1 MGATTKKHMNFKEIA
16 AYSLGLF
23 GFQAIVGLLN
33 SYQAEFDASVL
44 GADIAIVGILI
55 LIAKILSA
63 VFDPF
68 VGNMID
74 RSKSKNGKFKSMILK
89 SIIPLLVMSA
99 VVFINVPFKNNQMAT
114 YIWIFV
120 TYLLWSLAMTLG
132 DVPSQGIAS
141 ALTPNPTERTNVV
154 SISNTFKQIGFSA
167 CVVIVPIV
175 CLIIP
180 NGSKVFVKSG
190 ETDTPMIANEYFWT
204 AVLTA
209 VLGCALFALIPLLNK
224 ERVPYVAG
232 EKTTF
237 KDMLNA
243 LKTNKPFMLV
253 IISYFLGFGRQMS
266 MGIQVQAANTILGSQ
281 NLVAVLGIVT
291 AVGSMISMALC
302 PVLIKKM
309 GEKKVYIML
318 SVYGFVV
325 SVLSFAVGYFWFRN
339 PQNMVLTILFYASL
353 FLIGLQ
359 FAAVT
364 LMPMIMT
371 ADCVDYY
378 EYETGKRK
386 EGAAYSILTL
396 TIKVCLALGT
406 ALGLVFIQFSGYSDT
421 VSQIAAGTASG
432 FTNST
437 KDIVFFAYT
446 VVPGILAL
454 ISIFPMLKYD
464 IVGKKKQDIADEL
477 QKRRAKTAEAVK
489 EQN

>member
-1 MGATTKKHMNFKEIA
+1 MAQDITKQKHMNFKEIA

-33 SYQAEFDASVL
+33 SYQAEFDSSIL

-55 LIAKILSA
+55 LIAKIVSA
-63 VFDPF
+63 VFDPI

-74 RSKSKNGKFKSMILK
+74 RSKSKNGKFKSMIMYSLA
-89 SIIPLLVMSA
+89 PLLIMTA
-99 VVFINVPFKNNQMAT
+99 IVFLKVPFT
-114 YIWIFV
+114 GVGLYVWIFV
-120 TYLLWSLAMTLG
+120 TYLIWSLAMTLG

-141 ALTPNPTERTNVV
+141 VLTPNPTERTNVV
-154 SISNTFKQIGFSA
+154 SISNTFKQVGFSA

-180 NGSKVFVKSG
+180 NGSKVFVASG
-190 ETDTPMIANEYFWT
+190 ETDTPMISSEYFFT
-204 AVLTA
+204 ALLTA
-209 VLGCALFALIPLLNK
+209 VLGCVLFALIPMLNK
-224 ERVPYVAG
+224 ERVAYVAT

-237 KDMLNA
+237 KDMIGA
-243 LKTNKPFMLV
+243 LKNNKPFMLV
-253 IISYFLGFGRQMS
+253 IVSYFLGFGRQMA
-266 MGIQVQAANTILGSQ
+266 MGIQVQAANVILGSQ

-309 GEKKVYIML
+309 GEKKTYILL

-325 SVLSFAVGYFWFRN
+325 SVLSFVVGHFYFISPEN
-339 PQNMVLTILFYASL
+339 KVLMVLFYLSL

-359 FAAVT
+359 FGAVT

-378 EYETGKRK
+378 EYETGKRM

-406 ALGLVFIQFSGYSDT
+406 ALGLVFIQVSGYSDT
-421 VSQIAAGTASG
+421 VTQIANGTATG
-432 FTNST
+432 FDLGT
-437 KDIVFFAYT
+437 KDLVFFAYT

-454 ISIFPMLKYD
+454 LSVFPIFKYD
-464 IVGKKKQDIADEL
+464 VVGEKKAKIASEL
-477 QKRRAKTAEAVK
+477 AARRKNAE
-489 EQN
+489 

>member
-1 MGATTKKHMNFKEIA
+1 MNFKEIA

-33 SYQAEFDASVL
+33 SYQAEFDASIL
-44 GADIAIVGILI
+44 GADIAVVGILI
-55 LIAKILSA
+55 LVAKIVSA
-63 VFDPF
+63 VFDPV

-74 RSKSKNGKFKSMILK
+74 RSKSTKGKFKSMILK

-99 VVFINVPFKNNQMAT
+99 VVFIKVPFENKT
-114 YIWIFV
+114 VIYIWIFV
-120 TYLLWSLAMTLG
+120 TYLIWSLAMTMG

-141 ALTPNPTERTNVV
+141 SLTPDPTERTNVV

-180 NGSKVFVKSG
+180 EGSKVIVEKG
-190 ETDTPMIANEYFWT
+190 QTDTPMISTEYFFT
-204 AVLTA
+204 ALLTA
-209 VLGCALFALIPLLNK
+209 ILGCGLFALIPLLNK
-224 ERVPYVAG
+224 ERVPYQPG

-237 KDMLNA
+237 KDMINA
-243 LKTNKPFMLV
+243 LKNNKPLMLV
-253 IISYFLGFGRQMS
+253 IVSYFLGFGRQMA
-266 MGIQVQAANTILGSQ
+266 MGIQVQAANVLLGSQ

-291 AVGSMISMALC
+291 AIGSMISMAIT
-302 PVLIKKM
+302 PMLIKKL
-309 GEKKVYIML
+309 GEKKVYILL

-325 SVLSFAVGYFWFRN
+325 SVLSFVIGHFWFIN
-339 PQNMVLTILFYASL
+339 PENTVLTILFYASL

-378 EYETGKRK
+378 EYETGKRM

-421 VSQIAAGTASG
+421 VNAITAGTATG
-432 FTNST
+432 FENST

-446 VVPGILAL
+446 AVPGILAL
-454 ISIFPMLKYD
+454 LSIIPMFKYD
-464 IVGKKKQDIADEL
+464 IVGQRKQEIADAL
-477 QKRRAKTAEAVK
+477 QKRRAEKGE
-489 EQN
+489 

>member
-1 MGATTKKHMNFKEIA
+1 MSTATDKYLNFKEIA

-33 SYQAEFDASVL
+33 SYQAEFDASIL
-44 GADIAIVGILI
+44 GADIAVVGILI
-55 LIAKILSA
+55 LVAKILSA
-63 VFDPF
+63 VFDPI
-68 VGNMID
+68 VGNMVD
-74 RSKSKNGKFKSMILK
+74 RSKSKRGKFKSMILK
-89 SIIPLLVMSA
+89 SIVPLLVMTA
-99 VVFINVPFKNNQMAT
+99 AVFINVPFKDNKLAV

-141 ALTPNPTERTNVV
+141 VLTPNPTERTNVV

-180 NGSKVFVKSG
+180 NGSKVFVANG

-224 ERVPYVAG
+224 ERVPYTAG
-232 EKTTF
+232 EKTSF
-237 KDMLNA
+237 KDMLKA
-243 LKTNKPFMLV
+243 LKANKPLMLV
-253 IISYFLGFGRQMS
+253 IISYFLGFGRQMA

-291 AVGSMISMALC
+291 AVGSMISMAVC
-302 PVLIKKM
+302 PLLIKKL
-309 GEKKVYIML
+309 GEKKVYILL
-318 SVYGFVV
+318 SVYGFAV
-325 SVLSFAVGYFWFRN
+325 SVLSFVVGHFWFNN
-339 PQNMVLTILFYASL
+339 PENIALTVLFYAFL

-378 EYETGKRK
+378 EYETGKRM

-406 ALGLVFIQFSGYSDT
+406 ALGLVFIQLSGYSDT
-421 VSQIAAGTASG
+421 VVQIAAGTAQG
-432 FTNST
+432 FSENT

-446 VVPGILAL
+446 AVPGILAL
-454 ISIFPMLKYD
+454 LSVIPILKYD
-464 IVGKKKQDIADEL
+464 LVGEKKQKIADEL
-477 QKRRAKTAEAVK
+477 QKRRAQSK
-489 EQN
+489 